1 MKALLEALR
10 AQGITVRENC
20 LLSVYSSFR
29 VGGVARAIAL
39 PDTRERL
46 LETLNLARASGIR
59 FSVFGNASNVVFA
72 DDGYNGLVIF
82 TGECKSYYLHD
93 GCIYADAGLSL
104 GKLAML
110 ACERN
115 LSGGEFL
122 FGIPGTVGG
131 GVFMNAGAFGGSM
144 ADICIASD
152 YWNAETGEVCR
163 LLGADHAF
171 GYRTSAYE
179 AHPEW
184 VLLGAYFSFEF
195 GDATDIRARM
205 EDYLGRRRTT
215 QPLEYPSAGSVF
227 KRPEGHF
234 AGKLIEDCGLK
245 GCTVGGAQV
254 SVKHAGFIVNVG
266 GATAADIRALVSHIQ
281 RTVESA
287 TGVSLE
293 CEIRFV
299 PSGKDA

>member
-1 MKALLEALR
+1 MKDLLEALKTR
-10 AQGITVRENC
+10 GIAVRENC

-29 VGGVARAIAL
+29 VGGVARAIAI

-46 LETLNLARASGIR
+46 VDALNLARASGVR

-72 DDGYNGLVIF
+72 DEGYEGLVIF

-93 GCIYADAGLSL
+93 GSIYADAGVSL
-104 GKLAML
+104 GKLSML
-110 ACERN
+110 ACERG
-115 LSGGEFL
+115 LAGGEFL

-131 GVFMNAGAFGGSM
+131 GIFMNAGAFGGSM
-144 ADICIASD
+144 ADICIASEF
-152 YWNAETGEVCR
+152 WNSETGEIGR
-163 LLGADHAF
+163 LLGEEHRF
-171 GYRTSAYE
+171 SYRTSAYE
-179 AHPEW
+179 VHPEW
-184 VLLGAYFSFEF
+184 VILGAYFLF
-195 GDATDIRARM
+195 GAGDSAEIRAKM
-205 EDYLGRRRTT
+205 EDYLGRRKTT

-245 GCTVGGAQV
+245 GYTVGGAQV
-254 SVKHAGFIVNVG
+254 SQKHAGFIVNVG
-266 GATAADIRALVSHIQ
+266 GATAADIRALVLHIQ
-281 RTVESA
+281 RTVERE

-299 PSGKDA
+299 ESGKE